1 MVDPVNGSDS
11 GTGSGDLSD
20 GGASPSCALKTITR
34 ALQLIGTTGL
44 ATQVVVVGG
53 TGVTVGAGETFPIAI
68 PANVTLTSSTGP
80 VTVQVPNGK
89 SGFEIAKSPA
99 GLTSGANAP
108 ITITTT
114 VTPNSGTTLPTGGTY
129 GILVAAGSTAA
140 STITNVT
147 VSGMLGDGIH
157 VNGGVVTIGQGV
169 VSTNNGI
176 QPTTRAGY
184 QSPGLHVTGTGEAI
198 INVPSGDTPTQ
209 FNANTAHGIL
219 VDQTGYIDLTG
230 AVTNGAMG
238 TGTIQT
244 NGNLPAGVWIQQ
256 TPGANIPRNIITGLV
271 SYQNTGGNGMRIV
284 AGSSVTV
291 RSSAFLANAAD
302 GVIVSTYGTGATAVN
317 DMSKIDLGDATGNGD
332 NTFQAPLGAGNN
344 GNAGL
349 CIAVAANAGVLSA
362 VGNQFS
368 AANCATTA
376 ATLTLNASGCGNSA
390 ARCAGG
396 VCDLGYA
403 SAADSTG
410 NSFNVAMCT
419 Q

>member
-68 PANVTLTSSTGP
+68 PANVTITSSTGP

-99 GLTSGANAP
+99 GLTSGA
-108 ITITTT
+108 
-114 VTPNSGTTLPTGGTY
+114 
-129 GILVAAGSTAA
+129 ILVATGSTAA

-169 VSTNNGI
+169 VSTKNGI
-176 QPTTRAGY
+176 QPTTRTGY

-390 ARCAGG
+390 TRCASG